1 MRAACLIFVAL
12 LSAVGTYAGTTHRN
26 AGSKYFDEADRI
38 LTNNSNANITA
49 LAEKGWAAVRTAGP
63 ADPSFLEGVYTAARI
78 FGVLGRE
85 LRVES
90 VYAEAMTTCEGPAL
104 EVMRARLRLMLARE
118 LIGQRQNVKAEGI
131 LRSALSK
138 EERLSHKGVLY
149 IAFVQS
155 LAFVRDQEGDLEEA
169 ESLYRTTLGY
179 AAPDLTGVVI
189 NRIISYPGPPVPP
202 IGEPRTTLAGFYL
215 THERTAEAEH
225 LYREAVN
232 QAALDSTKRLDAL
245 RQLSGFL
252 AFNGSKEEALATERQ
267 VVSLVEAQR
276 DRNPDFPS
284 AIAYERNALA
294 ERLTEAGHEAEA
306 KTILEEDLI
315 HAEPK
320 GRESPEYQGALSWLL
335 HNRIQA
341 KDYDNAEKLA
351 EEAVRLAESNGAA
364 PDSAQWRTAIS
375 MLAEVRRDQ
384 GYSAEAEELIRRS
397 LAPQQP
403 EGMQE
408 RIAAIDALIRGGRPQ
423 EAFVEMQQIAEAA
436 DASSPN
442 DSFRFLSLAQLF
454 VTFGYKS
461 EAAKVAALT
470 VPLEENRLRSDDPRL
485 ASALT
490 DWAGFYR
497 GHLGLLPQADILL
510 SRAEGIVRECCG
522 MATPH
527 MEPLLRERAWM
538 AAAGSAA
545 RIRGLEDLRDFR
557 ASVYGSNSRPVEDS
571 TRDLAVSY
579 RESGQWQQ
587 AAKLY
592 LNAADIS
599 ARRTG
604 GRGFEHVQLLD
615 SIASEFAAH
624 SDLQMAL
631 ALNQRALDRA
641 TGFARADELRQ
652 IIQTHHAEI
661 QLKLRAP

>member
-1 MRAACLIFVAL
+1 MA
-12 LSAVGTYAGTTHRN
+12 
-26 AGSKYFDEADRI
+26 
-38 LTNNSNANITA
+38 
-49 LAEKGWAAVRTAGP
+49 
-63 ADPSFLEGVYTAARI
+63 
-78 FGVLGRE
+78 
-85 LRVES
+85 
-90 VYAEAMTTCEGPAL
+90 
-104 EVMRARLRLMLARE
+104 
-118 LIGQRQNVKAEGI
+118 
-131 LRSALSK
+131 
-138 EERLSHKGVLY
+138 
-149 IAFVQS
+149 
-155 LAFVRDQEGDLEEA
+155 AFVREQEGDLDEA
-169 ESLYRTTLGY
+169 ESLYGTTLGY

-315 HAEPK
+315 RAEPK

-375 MLAEVRRDQ
+375 M
-384 GYSAEAEELIRRS
+384 
-397 LAPQQP
+397 
-403 EGMQE
+403 
-408 RIAAIDALIRGGRPQ
+408 
-423 EAFVEMQQIAEAA
+423 
-436 DASSPN
+436 
-442 DSFRFLSLAQLF
+442 AQLF

-485 ASALT
+485 AYALT

-510 SRAEGIVRECCG
+510 SRAEGIVPECCG

-579 RESGQWQQ
+579 MESGQWQQ

-631 ALNQRALDRA
+631 ALNQRALERA

>member
-1 MRAACLIFVAL
+1 MRTTCLIFVAL
-12 LSAVGTYAGTTHRN
+12 LSAAGTHAGTTPRN

-38 LTNNSNANITA
+38 LTNNSNANVTA

-90 VYAEAMTTCEGPAL
+90 VYAEAMTACEGPAL
-104 EVMRARLRLMLARE
+104 EVMRAQLRLMLAHD
-118 LIGQRQNVKAEGI
+118 LIGQRENVKAEAI
-131 LRSALSK
+131 LRSALPT
-138 EERLSHKGVLY
+138 EDRLSHKDVLY
-149 IAFVQS
+149 VAFVQS
-155 LAFVRDQEGDLEEA
+155 LAFIREQEGELDEA
-169 ESLYRTTLGY
+169 ESLYKTTLGY

-189 NRIISYPGPPVPP
+189 SRIISFPGPPVPP
-202 IGEPRTTLAGFYL
+202 IGEPRATLAGFYL
-215 THERTAEAEH
+215 THERIAEAEQ

-232 QAALDSTKRLDAL
+232 QAALDSTERLDAL

-252 AFNGSKEEALATERQ
+252 AFNGSKEQALATERQ

-294 ERLTEAGHEAEA
+294 ERLTEAGHEGEA
-306 KTILEEDLI
+306 NTILEEDLFR
-315 HAEPK
+315 AEAK

-341 KDYDNAEKLA
+341 KDYDTAEKLA
-351 EEAVRLAESNGAA
+351 KEAVRLAESNGAA
-364 PDSAQWRTAIS
+364 PDSAQWRAAIS
-375 MLAEVRRDQ
+375 TLAEVRRDQ
-384 GYSAEAEELIRRS
+384 GYSSEAEELIRRS

-403 EGMQE
+403 ESMQE
-408 RIAAIDALIRGGRPQ
+408 RIAALIRGGRPQ
-423 EAFVEMQQIAEAA
+423 EAFVEIRQIAEAT
-436 DASSPN
+436 DASNPN
-442 DSFRFLSLAQLF
+442 DSFNFRWLAQFF

-485 ASALT
+485 AYALA

-497 GHLGLLPQADILL
+497 AHLGLLPQADILL

-538 AAAGSAA
+538 AATGSAA

-571 TRDLAVSY
+571 TRDLAASY

-587 AAKLY
+587 AVKLY

-599 ARRTG
+599 AHRTG

-624 SDLQMAL
+624 GDLQMAL
-631 ALNQRALDRA
+631 ALNQRALERA

-661 QLKLRAP
+661 QSKLGTP

>member
-12 LSAVGTYAGTTHRN
+12 LSAAGTHAGTTPRN

-49 LAEKGWAAVRTAGP
+49 LAEQGWAAVRTAGP
-63 ADPSFLEGVYTAARI
+63 VDPSFLEGVYTAARI

-90 VYAEAMTTCEGPAL
+90 VYAEAMTACEGPAL
-104 EVMRARLRLMLARE
+104 EVMRARLRLMLAHE
-118 LIGQRQNVKAEGI
+118 LIGQRENVKAEGI

-149 IAFVQS
+149 VAFVQS
-155 LAFVRDQEGDLEEA
+155 LAFVREQEGDLDEA
-169 ESLYRTTLGY
+169 ESLYKTTLGY

-189 NRIISYPGPPVPP
+189 NRIISFPGPPVPP
-202 IGEPRTTLAGFYL
+202 IGEPRATLAGFYL

-232 QAALDSTKRLDAL
+232 QAALDSTERLDAL

-284 AIAYERNALA
+284 AIAYERNVLA

-306 KTILEEDLI
+306 KTILEEDLMR
-315 HAEPK
+315 AEAK

-341 KDYDNAEKLA
+341 KDYDTAEKLA
-351 EEAVRLAESNGAA
+351 KEAVRLAESNGAA

-375 MLAEVRRDQ
+375 TLAEVRRDQ
-384 GYSAEAEELIRRS
+384 GYSSEAEELIRRS
-397 LAPQQP
+397 LAPEQP

-408 RIAAIDALIRGGRPQ
+408 RIAALIRGGRPQ
-423 EAFVEMQQIAEAA
+423 EAFVEIRQIAEAT
-436 DASSPN
+436 DASNPN
-442 DSFRFLSLAQLF
+442 DSFNFRWLAQFF
-454 VTFGYKS
+454 VTFGCKS

-485 ASALT
+485 AYALA

-497 GHLGLLPQADILL
+497 AHLGLLPQADILL

-557 ASVYGSNSRPVEDS
+557 ASVYGGNSRPVEDS
-571 TRDLAVSY
+571 TRDLAASY

-587 AAKLY
+587 AVKLY

-599 ARRTG
+599 ALRTG

-624 SDLQMAL
+624 GDLQMAL
-631 ALNQRALDRA
+631 ALNQRALERA

-652 IIQTHHAEI
+652 IIETHHAEI
-661 QLKLRAP
+661 QLKLRTP

>member
-12 LSAVGTYAGTTHRN
+12 FSAAGTNAGTTPRN

-38 LTNNSNANITA
+38 LTNNRNANVTA
-49 LAEKGWAAVRTAGP
+49 LAETGWAAVSTAGP
-63 ADPSFLEGVYTAARI
+63 ADPGFLDGVYTAARL
-78 FGVLGRE
+78 FRVLGRD
-85 LRVES
+85 LKVES
-90 VYAEAMTTCEGPAL
+90 VYAEAMTACEGAAL
-104 EVMRARLRLMLARE
+104 DVMKARLRLMLALE
-118 LIGQRQNVKAEGI
+118 LIGQRQNLKAEDI
-131 LRSALSK
+131 LRSALS
-138 EERLSHKGVLY
+138 EEEHLSHKGVLY
-149 IAFVQS
+149 VAFVQS
-155 LAFVRDQEGDLEEA
+155 LAFVREQEGYLDEA
-169 ESLYRTTLGY
+169 ESLYTTTLGY

-189 NRIISYPGPPVPP
+189 NRIITFPGPPVPP
-202 IGEPRTTLAGFYL
+202 IGEPRATLAGFYL
-215 THERTAEAEH
+215 THERIAEH

-232 QAALDSTKRLDAL
+232 QLALDSTKRLDAL

-252 AFNGSKEEALATERQ
+252 AFNGSTEEALAAERE

-284 AIAYERNALA
+284 AIAYERNVLA

-315 HAEPK
+315 RAEPK

-341 KDYDNAEKLA
+341 KDYDTAEKLA
-351 EEAVRLAESNGAA
+351 KEAVRLAESNGAA
-364 PDSAQWRTAIS
+364 SDSAQWRTAIS

-384 GYSAEAEELIRRS
+384 GYSAEAEALIRRS

-408 RIAAIDALIRGGRPQ
+408 HIAAIDALIRGGRPQ
-423 EAFVEMQQIAEAA
+423 EALVEIQQIAEAS

-454 VTFGYKS
+454 VTFGDKS

-485 ASALT
+485 ASALV

-497 GHLGLLPQADILL
+497 GHLGLLPQADMLL

-522 MATPH
+522 TATPH

-571 TRDLAVSY
+571 TRDLAASY

-587 AAKLY
+587 AVKLY

-624 SDLQMAL
+624 GDLQIAL
-631 ALNQRALDRA
+631 ALNQRALERA

-652 IIQTHHAEI
+652 IIEKHHAEI
-661 QLKLRAP
+661 QLRLRAP